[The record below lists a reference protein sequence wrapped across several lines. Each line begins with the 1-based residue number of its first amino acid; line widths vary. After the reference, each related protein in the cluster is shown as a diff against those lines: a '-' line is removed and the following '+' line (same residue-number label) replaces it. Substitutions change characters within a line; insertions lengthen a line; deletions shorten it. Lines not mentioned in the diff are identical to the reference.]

1 MSIEFHVPDLL
12 DLVADYVKPLNPS
25 FAELDA
31 GFQTWVDAAAFL
43 SAPHKKAWK
52 HAELPLLI
60 ARAFPEADAAHLR
73 VCLDSMMMFLILEQL
88 TDTPATSATSKKW
101 AAEFVEALQTAA
113 SEEPQAKKEGPAAV
127 LQHLGTKVI
136 KAMDPAYR
144 PAYIGSNVLLA
155 EGVVQEALDREQHD
169 GADPISLATYL
180 NTRRKSIG
188 ALPFHDLARWIWNLD
203 LPEHVLQ
210 NPHIKHMVEASVDMV
225 ALGNDIY
232 SYRKEYLEDGAKHN
246 YVTVAMHDPSTSF
259 RPGDVQAAIDYTVQQ
274 FSAAL
279 ARFKENKKLL
289 PLFDDDADLA
299 RKVDRYAELMMDSV
313 AGNIEWSIA
322 CKRYSLFPDEAARKK
337 GLITITVN

>member
-12 DLVADYVKPLNPS
+12 DLVSDYVKPLNPS

-73 VCLDSMMMFLILEQL
+73 VCLESMMMFLILEQL
-88 TDTPATSATSKKW
+88 TDTPATSTVSKKW
-101 AAEFVEALQTAA
+101 AAEFVEAFQQAEA
-113 SEEPQAKKEGPAAV
+113 PQAKKEGPAAV

-136 KAMDPAYR
+136 TAMDPAYR
-144 PAYIGSNVLLA
+144 AAYIASNVLLA
-155 EGVVQEALDREQHD
+155 EGVVQEALDREQH
-169 GADPISLATYL
+169 GETNPISLETYL

-188 ALPFHDLARWIWNLD
+188 ALPFHDLDRWIWKLD
-203 LPEHVLQ
+203 LPDHVFK
-210 NPHIKHMVEASVDMV
+210 NPHIEQMVWASVDMV
-225 ALGNDIY
+225 ALGNDLY

-246 YVTVAMHDPSTSF
+246 YVTVAMHDPSTPVQ
-259 RPGDVQAAIDYTVQQ
+259 PGDFQGAITYTVEQ

-279 ARFKENKKLL
+279 TRYKENQKML
-289 PLFDDDADLA
+289 PAFENDPDLA
-299 RKVDRYAELMMDSV
+299 RKVERYAELMMDSV

-322 CKRYSLFPDEAARKK
+322 CKRYSLFPDEAARKR
-337 GLITITVN
+337 GLITIPL